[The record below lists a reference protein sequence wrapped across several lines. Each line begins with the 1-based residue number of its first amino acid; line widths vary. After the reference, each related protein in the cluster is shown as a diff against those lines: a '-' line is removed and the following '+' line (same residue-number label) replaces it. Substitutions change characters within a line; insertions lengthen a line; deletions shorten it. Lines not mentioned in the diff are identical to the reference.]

1 MAKSTVAALKER
13 LIDAFSDVTTLTITT
28 SVGEINT
35 QGKIQDTQDASQNDT
50 QLNIANAPTLR
61 TRIDLLDGDITTLIS
76 EQLLAEKYT
85 SVVQLH
91 KENEQR
97 GMAIIRE
104 NIETLK
110 ALYHFV
116 SKELE
121 PSSPR
126 S

>member
-1 MAKSTVAALKER
+1 MAKTTVAALKER
-13 LIDAFSDVTTLTITT
+13 LIDAFSDVTSLTITT
-28 SVGEINT
+28 SVGDITT
-35 QGKIQDTQDASQNDT
+35 QGKIQDNSEQHSQDM
-50 QLNIANAPTLR
+50 QLNVSSAPTLR

-76 EQLLAEKYT
+76 EQLLAEKYA
-85 SVVQLH
+85 SVIQLH